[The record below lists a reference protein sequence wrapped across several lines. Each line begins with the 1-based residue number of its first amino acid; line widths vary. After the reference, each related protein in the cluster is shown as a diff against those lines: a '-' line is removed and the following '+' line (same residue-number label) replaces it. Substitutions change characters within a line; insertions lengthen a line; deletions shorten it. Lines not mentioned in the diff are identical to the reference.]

1 METKTITYKIISREK
16 VRAIPYW
23 GNYEIA
29 KVIIET
35 PDGTRYTGISTSRNC
50 KNLDWWEKY
59 NFKIAEQQALEE
71 LIPDLLGVED

>member
-16 VRAIPYW
+16 HPCHPAL
-23 GNYEIA
+23 GDYEIA

-35 PDGTRYTGISTSRNC
+35 PDGTRYAGISASRNY

-71 LIPDLLGVED
+71 LIPDLLGIED